1 MKIIST
7 SILVL
12 ALSTA
17 SFAKKSDSKTKK
29 AEKTATPKTMIDS
42 VSYSIGVNIG
52 KNLKQQ
58 NFDTIDYY
66 FLGKAI
72 MDLFNNDSLLIGDA
86 ETNRIINTYA
96 TAIKEKA
103 YSKIKSESE
112 QFLVENKK
120 RPGVV
125 TLPSGLQYEVLVPG
139 TGAIATRNDKV
150 TVHYTGTLIDGKVF
164 DSSVQRGQ
172 PATFG
177 VTQVIKGWT
186 EALQLM
192 PAGSKWKLYIPQD
205 LAYGANPR
213 PGGPIEPYMALIF
226 EVEVLEVVK

>member
-1 MKIIST
+1 MKVVST

-17 SFAKKSDSKTKK
+17 SFAKKADSKNKK
-29 AEKTATPKTMIDS
+29 SDKPATPKTMIDS

-72 MDLFNNDSLLIGDA
+72 MDVFNSDSLLISEA
-86 ETNRIINTYA
+86 ETNRIINSYA

-103 YSKIKSESE
+103 YSKIKSDSE
-112 QFLVENKK
+112 QFLAENKK
-120 RPGVV
+120 RPSVV
-125 TLPSGLQYEVLVPG
+125 TLPSGLQYEILVPG

-192 PAGSKWKLYIPQD
+192 PVGSKWKLYIPQD

-226 EVEVLEVVK
+226 EVEVLEVTK

>member
-1 MKIIST
+1 MKLLIT
-7 SILVL
+7 TILGF
-12 ALSTA
+12 ALSITA
-17 SFAKKSDSKTKK
+17 FAKKENSKKQI
-29 AEKTATPKTMIDS
+29 TASPAQPKTLIDS
-42 VSYSIGVNIG
+42 VSYSIGINIG

-58 NFDTIDYY
+58 NFDTIDNY
-66 FLGKAI
+66 FLSKAI
-72 MDLFNNDSLLIGDA
+72 MDVFNSDSLLITEQ
-86 ETNRIINTYA
+86 ETNVIINNYA
-96 TAIKEKA
+96 TSIKEKA
-103 YSKIKSESE
+103 YIKTKTESE
-112 QFLVENKK
+112 MFLSENKK

-125 TLPSGLQYEVLVPG
+125 TLASGLQYEILVPG

-150 TVHYTGTLIDGKVF
+150 TVHYHGTLIDGRVF

-192 PAGSKWKLYIPQD
+192 PAGSKWKLFIPQD

-213 PGGPIEPYMALIF
+213 PGGLIEPYMTLVF
-226 EVEVLEVVK
+226 EVEVIEVVK

>member
-1 MKIIST
+1 MKLLVTTILTFAIST
-7 SILVL
+7 
-12 ALSTA
+12 TA
-17 SFAKKSDSKTKK
+17 FAKKDNSKKSTKTLP
-29 AEKTATPKTMIDS
+29 AQPKNLIDS
-42 VSYSIGVNIG
+42 VSYSIGINIG

-58 NFDTIDYY
+58 NFDTIDNY
-66 FLGKAI
+66 FLSKAI
-72 MDLFNNDSLLIGDA
+72 MDVFNSDSLLITEQ
-86 ETNRIINTYA
+86 ETNTIINNYA
-96 TAIKEKA
+96 TSIKEKA
-103 YSKIKSESE
+103 YLKTKTESE
-112 QFLVENKK
+112 MFLSENKK

-125 TLPSGLQYEVLVPG
+125 SLASGLQYEILVPG

-150 TVHYTGTLIDGKVF
+150 TVHYHGTLIDGRVF

-192 PAGSKWKLYIPQD
+192 PAGSKWKLFIPQD

-213 PGGPIEPYMALIF
+213 PGGLIEPYMTLIF

>member
-1 MKIIST
+1 MKIVSA
-7 SILVL
+7 SILLLV
-12 ALSTA
+12 LSTA
-17 SFAKKSDSKTKK
+17 SFAKKSDAKAKKTDKV
-29 AEKTATPKTMIDS
+29 ATPHTLVDS

-72 MDLFNNDSLLIGDA
+72 MDVFNNDSLLIGEA
-86 ETNRIINTYA
+86 ETNRIINAYV

-103 YSKIKSESE
+103 YSKIKSDSE
-112 QFLVENKK
+112 QFLAENKK

-125 TLPSGLQYEVLVPG
+125 TLSSGLQYEVLVPG
-139 TGAIATRNDKV
+139 TGPVATRNDKV
-150 TVHYTGTLIDGKVF
+150 TVHYTGTLIDGRVF

-205 LAYGANPR
+205 LAYGSNPR
-213 PGGPIEPYMALIF
+213 PGGLIEPYMALIF
-226 EVEVLEVVK
+226 EVELLEVVK

>member
-72 MDLFNNDSLLIGDA
+72 MDVFNNDSLLIGDA

>member
-1 MKIIST
+1 MKIINT

-72 MDLFNNDSLLIGDA
+72 MDVFNNDSLLIGDA